1 MNDTFFYL
9 PEDKKDRLVPV
20 LYKEKNKWSIFKS
33 TRFNINYPIE
43 GAKRF
48 YSGGGGLSST
58 VDDYYKFLS
67 IFLNNGK
74 YGLTQIISP
83 ATNNLIQKDQLINIT
98 NSTDQVLGHGLISG
112 IVREKD
118 LLTGARGGQGTIFW
132 GGYFNTDFFADPTEN
147 IIGIIY
153 KQTQSVDESS
163 SGRFNQIIYGALVD

>member
-1 MNDTFFYL
+1 MIT
-9 PEDKKDRLVPV
+9 
-20 LYKEKNKWSIFKS
+20 
-33 TRFNINYPIE
+33 
-43 GAKRF
+43 
-48 YSGGGGLSST
+48 
-58 VDDYYKFLS
+58 
-67 IFLNNGK
+67 
-74 YGLTQIISP
+74 
-83 ATNNLIQKDQLINIT
+83 IQKDQLINIT

-132 GGYFNTDFFADPTEN
+132 GGYFNTDYFADPTEN